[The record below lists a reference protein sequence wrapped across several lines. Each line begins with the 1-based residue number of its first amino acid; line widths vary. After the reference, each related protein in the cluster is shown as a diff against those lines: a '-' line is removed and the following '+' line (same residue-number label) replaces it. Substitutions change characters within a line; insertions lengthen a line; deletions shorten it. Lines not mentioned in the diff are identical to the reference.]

1 VLLKKQ
7 HRRFIPNDK
16 PIHFKKE
23 DTHMWWGNHGFWFCP
38 IGLLLF
44 VLIAGLIV
52 VRICTIRNYGCR
64 RRWSDDPDAILK
76 RRLAS
81 GEIDEAEYQKLKDAL
96 KK

>member
-1 VLLKKQ
+1 VLRKKL
-7 HRRFIPNDK
+7 HRRFITIEK
-16 PIHFKKE
+16 PIHVKKE
-23 DTHMWWGNHGFWFCP
+23 DTHMWWENHGFWFCP

-44 VLIAGLIV
+44 VLIVGLII

-64 RRWSDDPDAILK
+64 RRWPDDPDAILRK
-76 RRLAS
+76 RLAS